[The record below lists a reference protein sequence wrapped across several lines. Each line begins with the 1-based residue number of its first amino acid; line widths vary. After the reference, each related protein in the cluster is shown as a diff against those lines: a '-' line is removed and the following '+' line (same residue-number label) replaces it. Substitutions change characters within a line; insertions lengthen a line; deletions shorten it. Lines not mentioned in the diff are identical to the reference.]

1 MVRNQKAIEEVR
13 KLYTAHLSE
22 ERDKTDSQGNLKSR
36 SVSEYD
42 VFYVGVEEVRH
53 LLAKEGKPLEP
64 DEKKREDQRFNK
76 EFDKLTKE
84 RAEFAADPK
93 KQAKKEEE
101 QEAQI
106 SDFLRA
112 ELFTNPRRTNFR
124 GEEVIAFDFAANPN
138 YKPKKM
144 IDRIIQK
151 LSGIVW
157 VDDRSREIAR
167 LEAHFVESAHIG
179 GGLVASLHK
188 GSRFVFE
195 QQRVNGEVWLPS
207 YAEAHV
213 AGRILVVNLKQNFI
227 DRYSDYRKFRVGVT
241 VSSAPSN

>member
-1 MVRNQKAIEEVR
+1 M
-13 KLYTAHLSE
+13 
-22 ERDKTDSQGNLKSR
+22 
-36 SVSEYD
+36 
-42 VFYVGVEEVRH
+42 
-53 LLAKEGKPLEP
+53 
-64 DEKKREDQRFNK
+64 
-76 EFDKLTKE
+76 
-84 RAEFAADPK
+84 
-93 KQAKKEEE
+93 
-101 QEAQI
+101 
-106 SDFLRA
+106 
-112 ELFTNPRRTNFR
+112 
-124 GEEVIAFDFAANPN
+124 IAFDFAANPN

-179 GGLVASLHK
+179 GGLVASLHR

-195 QQRVNGEVWLPS
+195 QQRINGEVWLPS
-207 YAEAHV
+207 YAEVHV
-213 AGRILVVNLKQNFI
+213 AGRIFVVQLKQNFI